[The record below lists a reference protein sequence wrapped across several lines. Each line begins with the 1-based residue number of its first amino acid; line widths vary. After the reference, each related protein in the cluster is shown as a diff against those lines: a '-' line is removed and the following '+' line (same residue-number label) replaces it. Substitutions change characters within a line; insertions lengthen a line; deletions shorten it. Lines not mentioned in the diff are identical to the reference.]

1 MPELLSALLERVEG
15 TRPAHLALD
24 FAQHVLDTERD
35 EIPEPVRAASLEFIA
50 AAHEAIDLGEGHP
63 RLFTARE
70 RLWEA
75 AARWEGNRYV
85 LAQGA
90 GLVLDAA
97 RVGTQRMME
106 KAAGHQPGSPLR
118 CLDIARKCQA
128 EAGRW
133 HARRCS
139 DAAEERL
146 AARHARWEE
155 ARWQAQHIIAT
166 EPAPG
171 GGQA

>member
-1 MPELLSALLERVEG
+1 ML
-15 TRPAHLALD
+15 
-24 FAQHVLDTERD
+24 
-35 EIPEPVRAASLEFIA
+35 
-50 AAHEAIDLGEGHP
+50 
-63 RLFTARE
+63 TARE

-85 LAQGA
+85 LAPGA

-97 RVGTQRMME
+97 RVGTQRMRE
-106 KAAGHQPGSPLR
+106 KEAGHQPGSLPS
-118 CLDIARKCQA
+118 CLDVARKCQA

-139 DAAEERL
+139 DDADERL
-146 AARHARWEE
+146 AARRARWEE
-155 ARWQAQHIIAT
+155 ARWQVGHVIAT

-171 GGQA
+171 GVRHD